1 MDFKEIEIVIIAK
14 KGLGFIGFWELN
26 KEMIKVLKQVL

>member
-14 KGLGFIGFWELN
+14 KDLGFIGFWELN
-26 KEMIKVLKQVL
+26 KEMGKVLKQVL